1 MSKIIIYTQDDCPP
15 CNFVKNYLSEHHIN
29 YIEKNIKNTSF
40 RNEMLEYDA
49 FSTPFILL
57 NEIPMYHVDLEKIN
71 EAFDIQS

>member
-1 MSKIIIYTQDDCPP
+1 MSKLIIYTQDDCPP

>member
-1 MSKIIIYTQDDCPP
+1 MSKLIIYTQDDCPP

-49 FSTPFILL
+49 FSTPFIIL